1 MNIKQI
7 KTKQDIARASEIS
20 LVMHNGLRKSLP
32 FLPERKAEDFFPR
45 IEYMVGEGEVFGLEK
60 DGDLYAFTGYFV
72 IEDFRNAG
80 PGAYTPD
87 WCHGIMP
94 GNDRTRVY
102 RFLQREILERV
113 YNRNVRLHCCSVY
126 ASDPDIIELHNLCG
140 YGRIVMD
147 AAVPIAE
154 LEKSLHGISASVYEI
169 REAVGADAAALAGLS
184 EKLAGHIG
192 ASPVLMPETHSE
204 TLSEWEEWLADDD
217 SLCILVSDH
226 DKAIGYLR
234 GEAPQFDVTYSVHHD
249 DILGING
256 LWIGPDHRGRGL
268 ASALLSVFTKLSRSK
283 GKTVLSVDCE
293 TLNPEA
299 YGFWTRYFRPVA
311 YGMER
316 RF

>member
-20 LVMHNGLRKSLP
+20 LVMHNGLRRSLP

-45 IEYMVGEGEVFGLEK
+45 IEYMVREGEVIGLEK

-87 WCHGIMP
+87 WCHGIVP

-147 AAVPIAE
+147 DSADKLKENQDGIWIE
-154 LEKSLHGISASVYEI
+154 LFGRSFGRIHKSLQGIGDRPHCS
-169 REAVGADAAALAGLS
+169 
-184 EKLAGHIG
+184 
-192 ASPVLMPETHSE
+192 
-204 TLSEWEEWLADDD
+204 
-217 SLCILVSDH
+217 
-226 DKAIGYLR
+226 GYQR
-234 GEAPQFDVTYSVHHD
+234 
-249 DILGING
+249 
-256 LWIGPDHRGRGL
+256 
-268 ASALLSVFTKLSRSK
+268 
-283 GKTVLSVDCE
+283 
-293 TLNPEA
+293 
-299 YGFWTRYFRPVA
+299 
-311 YGMER
+311 
-316 RF
+316 